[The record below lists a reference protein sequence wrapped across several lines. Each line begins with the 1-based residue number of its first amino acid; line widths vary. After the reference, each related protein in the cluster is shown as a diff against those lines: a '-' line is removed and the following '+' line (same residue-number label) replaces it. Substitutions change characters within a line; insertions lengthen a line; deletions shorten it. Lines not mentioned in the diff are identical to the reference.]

1 MDKGDTVIQD
11 TSFELIEKIGNE
23 IIAMVETHGIDYI
36 DACIEIANIYDVD
49 YDDVGDMISKHQR
62 LKELVRKDAKKLNY
76 LKADNKTEF
85 EYE

>member
-1 MDKGDTVIQD
+1 MDENATVIQD
-11 TSFELIEKIGNE
+11 TSVELIEKIGNE
-23 IIAMVETHGIDYI
+23 IIDMVETHDIDYI

-62 LKELVRKDAKKLNY
+62 LKELIRKDAKRLNY